1 MFFSKVRTTV
11 STALSMPRL
20 MPMGEAPAVTY
31 LRPSSKMA
39 SARIVA
45 VVVPS
50 PATSDVF
57 DATSRTIDA
66 PMFS

>member
-1 MFFSKVRTTV
+1 
-11 STALSMPRL
+11 MPIGL
-20 MPMGEAPAVTY
+20 APAATF
-31 LRPSSKMA
+31 LSPSSKMA

-50 PATSDVF
+50 PATSEVLL
-57 DATSRTIDA
+57 ATSRTIWA